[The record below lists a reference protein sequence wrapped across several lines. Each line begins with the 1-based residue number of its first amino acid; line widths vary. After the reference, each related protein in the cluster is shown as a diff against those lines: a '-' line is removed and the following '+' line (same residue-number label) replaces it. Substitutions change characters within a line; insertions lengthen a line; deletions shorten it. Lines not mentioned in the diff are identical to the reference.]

1 MVQAYFV
8 PDIIIARGIYNEHYA
23 ELRMFKDGEGW
34 DDLPAVYEDS
44 LKFYQGFMEIG
55 VEETDFTL
63 SYDFGFDDFQ
73 NFFRETVNEVR
84 KNF

>member
-44 LKFYQGFMEIG
+44 LKFY
-55 VEETDFTL
+55 
-63 SYDFGFDDFQ
+63 
-73 NFFRETVNEVR
+73 
-84 KNF
+84 